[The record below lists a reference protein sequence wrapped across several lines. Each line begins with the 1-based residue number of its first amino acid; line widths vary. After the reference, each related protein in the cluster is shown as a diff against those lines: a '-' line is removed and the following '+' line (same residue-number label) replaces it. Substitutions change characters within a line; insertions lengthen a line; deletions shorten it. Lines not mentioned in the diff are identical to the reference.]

1 MESVE
6 WAQVMEILTVVA
18 RGPQTRRVRLEV
30 KRVYKELWDWPSR
43 LTTFADLNTNIGDKV
58 STM

>member
-1 MESVE
+1 
-6 WAQVMEILTVVA
+6 MEILTVVA